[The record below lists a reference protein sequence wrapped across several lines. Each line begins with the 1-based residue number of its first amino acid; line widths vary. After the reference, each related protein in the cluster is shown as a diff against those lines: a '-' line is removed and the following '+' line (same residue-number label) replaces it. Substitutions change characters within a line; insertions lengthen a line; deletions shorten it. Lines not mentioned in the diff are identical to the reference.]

1 MYIILNRIYYN
12 TNTMKTQH
20 KTKTKKPKKQKNKKN
35 KKGQSNKS
43 RAEHTII
50 LYVDT
55 QSISYQLIYNQT
67 ENRKQK
73 ERKKPK

>member
-1 MYIILNRIYYN
+1 
-12 TNTMKTQH
+12 MKT
-20 KTKTKKPKKQKNKKN
+20 KPKNKKNKKKPKKQKNKKN

-73 ERKKPK
+73 ERNQNEFK